1 MRHARA
7 TILPAALAALLG
19 IVSPGCAPFISWT
32 VAQFAPPQKVKALY
46 KPPAGKSI
54 LVFVDDP
61 RLIIDH
67 EPVKS
72 KLTALLNERLE
83 RNEVTGKTI
92 PYTDLVN
99 LMASTPGFN
108 LLSISEVGM
117 KLQADVVLYVKVDK
131 FSVMNEEINPLWQG
145 TFEATVRMVESRTGD
160 CLWPGAPEAGHTLP
174 TLKTAP
180 TEGKSATQAM
190 KLANELAERMADQI
204 AKLLYDHKVDV
215 SGGRSEKSAPI
226 DLD

>member
-7 TILPAALAALLG
+7 TILPAALAALLATM
-19 IVSPGCAPFISWT
+19 SPGCGPFISWT

-46 KPPAGKSI
+46 RPPAGKSI

-92 PYTDLVN
+92 PYANLVN
-99 LMASTPGFN
+99 LMAATPQFN
-108 LLSISEVGM
+108 MLSISEVGT
-117 KLQADVVLYVKVDK
+117 KLQADLVLYVKVDK

-145 TFEATVRMVESRTGD
+145 TFQTTVRIVESGTGD
-160 CLWPGAPEAGHTLP
+160 CLWPAAPEAGHTLP
-174 TLKTAP
+174 ILKTAP
-180 TEGKSATQAM
+180 TEGKSATHAM
-190 KLANELAERMADQI
+190 QLANELAERMADQI
-204 AKLLYDHKVDV
+204 ARLFFDYKVEV
-215 SGGRSEKSAPI
+215 SDAPRDKAAPI